1 MSKTD
6 HITNIRYPYAKTW
19 DKHNYYVEFELG
31 NIQTSM
37 ANGIRRTII
46 SDIKTVGFRTEPY
59 EASQVKVIVNDT
71 PLHNQFVLHRIS
83 LIPIHIAKP
92 DTFDVDDYL
101 FSIDVVNDTNSII
114 DITTKDFKIKR
125 ISTHTFLPEEEVK
138 KFFPPDPIT
147 GDYILIDRLRPKY
160 FVPSKTLSQEVID
173 EMGKVFTK
181 KTDDIMKFH
190 IEGKACISNSKE
202 NGHFCPTSCAAY
214 INTVDNNKAKL
225 GLKNYIDKELEI
237 AKDTNVTPMTTE
249 QLTRRFELTEKA
261 RYFHTNNKGEPFIFT
276 FKIETVG
283 VIPPLI
289 IVHRSIDILK
299 DKINNFVTN
308 LINNNEDVITI
319 NPSSQLNGGYEII
332 IKDEDDTIGNI
343 LQTHLCLLYADYT
356 IPKEQRKLQFIGYK
370 RPHPLENYIILALH
384 GSHNEKMTTLISDVI
399 KPGCQQIIKVFNKIQ
414 SELES
419 NTHFVSELKRIN

>member
-19 DKHNYYVEFELG
+19 DKQNFYVEFEVG

-59 EASQVKVIVNDT
+59 KASQVNIIVNDT

-92 DTFDVDDYL
+92 DKFDVDDYL
-101 FSIDVVNDTNSII
+101 FIIDVVNDTNSII
-114 DITTKDFKIKR
+114 DITTEDFKIKR
-125 ISTHTFLPEEEVK
+125 ISTNKFLPEEEVK

-181 KTDDIMKFH
+181 KTDDVMRFH
-190 IEGKACISNSKE
+190 IEGKACISNGKE

-214 INTVDNNKAKL
+214 INTVDNDKAKL
-225 GLKNYIDKELEI
+225 GLKNYIDKQLEI
-237 AKDTNVTPMTTE
+237 AKDTNVSAMTTE
-249 QLTRRFELTEKA
+249 QLTRRFDLTEKA
-261 RYFHTNNKGEPFIFT
+261 RYFYTNNKDEPNVFT

-289 IVHRSIDILK
+289 IFHRSIDILK
-299 DKINNFVTN
+299 EKINNFVSN

-319 NPSSQLNGGYEII
+319 NPSSQLNGGYDII
-332 IKDEDDTIGNI
+332 IKDEDDTLGNI

-370 RPHPLENYIILALH
+370 RPHPLENHIILALH
-384 GSHNEKMTTLISDVI
+384 GSSNEKMPTLITDII

>member
-237 AKDTNVTPMTTE
+237 AKDTNVTPMTTD

-332 IKDEDDTIGNI
+332 IKDEDD
-343 LQTHLCLLYADYT
+343 
-356 IPKEQRKLQFIGYK
+356 KK
-370 RPHPLENYIILALH
+370 IILFFESL
-384 GSHNEKMTTLISDVI
+384 L
-399 KPGCQQIIKVFNKIQ
+399 FN
-414 SELES
+414 S
-419 NTHFVSELKRIN
+419 INNK